1 MFHEPLHITINRRAM
16 KFYKIDDEDGDEP
29 EVKTTTACKKQK
41 IKYKILK
48 EEDDFLPEGKK

>member
-1 MFHEPLHITINRRAM
+1 M